1 MNKLIRTLAGLGA
14 ALGLIIGLSVGPATA
29 SLADTPVLPDLE
41 KRVAA
46 ANEVLQ
52 DFNRIPEQAI
62 PTQLLDRAYAVAV
75 VPNVIKGGFIV
86 SGSLGRGVLV
96 VRRSDGR
103 WSNPAFVTLSN
114 LGVGF
119 QAGAQGSDLILVFK
133 SPRGVE
139 NIARGK
145 FTLGGSASASAG
157 PVGRTA
163 VAATDGEFKSEIYTY
178 ARSRGLFAG
187 VSLDGGAITMDREA
201 NGVYYGGAEG
211 GSVNRILNEDGIP
224 TPATAR
230 PFLDTLA
237 SMAPALQWQQD
248 GQYAGQQPA
257 AEPAPPA
264 GENKTYAIDD
274 GANAAPETMF

>member
-1 MNKLIRTLAGLGA
+1 MNKLIRALAGLGA
-14 ALGLIIGLSVGPATA
+14 VLGLAFSTA
-29 SLADTPVLPDLE
+29 GQAAAPSLADLE
-41 KRVAA
+41 LRVAA
-46 ANEVLQ
+46 ADEVLK

-86 SGSLGRGVLV
+86 SGSLGRGILT
-96 VRRSDGR
+96 VRRPDGR

-145 FTLGGSASASAG
+145 FTIGGSASASAG

-201 NGVYYGGAEG
+201 NKVYYGGADG
-211 GSVNRILNEDGIP
+211 GSVSRILNEDSIP
-224 TPATAR
+224 APATAR
-230 PFLDTLA
+230 PFLETLA
-237 SMAPALQWQQD
+237 SMAPALQWQRD
-248 GQYAGQQPA
+248 GSYAGQQPA
-257 AEPAPPA
+257 QEPAPPA

-274 GANAAPETMF
+274 RGSPAPETMF